1 VTSSF
6 RLANEL
12 QGHLLLSLLPIG
24 CSFQEELLLQLIIEL
39 LDSLGRVPFSRGSNQ
54 AKGNPL
60 EKENKLLELTHALQF
75 QYLNKIWMIYSSF
88 KQQIEIT

>member
-1 VTSSF
+1 M
-6 RLANEL
+6 LP
-12 QGHLLLSLLPIG
+12 LLPIG
-24 CSFQEELLLQLIIEL
+24 CSFQEELFLQLIIEL
-39 LDSLGRVPFSRGSNQ
+39 LDSLGRVPFSNGSSQ

-75 QYLNKIWMIYSSF
+75 QYSKKIWMIYSSF